1 MQMNKYQRPRSM
13 RTEARTIVG
22 RTRGGKLQPVMAVPF
37 RESESGMLEQS
48 VTVELDPIAG
58 RLITPVTAEITAV
71 YVPAL
76 AIHAMKYADQPF
88 PGVAENFRQMLL
100 SGNPVFTLEPE
111 TNVTKAMAVEP
122 RAIGTQKRVNEA
134 VRIAHNSAVNY
145 LRQRKHVSAAQIH
158 WSNANVTPALLGS
171 TVLKRLNA
179 VLDPEDRVNGAVS
192 FNVPQMRLPVDGLGI
207 VDPDGAGFEPV
218 AHNVRRTGPV
228 SDGSQYDYKVVGD
241 GSNTDRLFIKE
252 DPNNAGFPLIEAL
265 FDGSTQQM
273 SLTDLYNA
281 EKIDA
286 LTREF
291 RQIVDANPQYGE
303 EIITRLAHGLSV
315 ELGATPFVLYEK
327 QEVFGMNLQR
337 AMDGPSLDKVQ
348 TNSVVDID
356 FTVPVPATEF
366 GGIVI
371 TFVSVKP
378 DETIPHQPH
387 PILSVEWG
395 ARNHVEDE
403 LVIDPVPVTIRD
415 LHADAA
421 EVDQETIVC
430 YVGNN
435 YLEKNY
441 VNYGFRRDFDRTT
454 VEAKSAIWQIEVPF
468 SVTPESVLYPYD
480 LDHYPFADNS
490 PTAEPVEYT
499 IRSRAQIMTPRVFG
513 PTPVEELAE
522 IENENIF
529 GDAE

>member
-100 SGNPVFTLEPE
+100 SGQPVFTLEPE
-111 TNVTKAMAVEP
+111 TNVSKALAVEP
-122 RAIGTQKRVNEA
+122 RAIGSQKRVNEA
-134 VRIAHNSAVNY
+134 VRIAHNAAVNY

-179 VLDPEDRVNGAVS
+179 VLDPEDRVNGAVALAI
-192 FNVPQMRLPVDGLGI
+192 PQMNLPVFGLGTRTE
-207 VDPDGAGFEPV
+207 GAGFEGYQG
-218 AHNVRRTGPV
+218 VRQT
-228 SDGSQYDYKVVGD
+228 DGSSSGAGTNWKMVGD
-241 GSNTDRLFIKE
+241 GANLDAVFVRENPEK
-252 DPNNAGFPLIEAL
+252 PGYPLIEAL

-291 RQIVDANPQYGE
+291 RQIVDDNPQYGE

-327 QEVFGMNLQR
+327 QQVFGMNLQR
-337 AMDGPSLDKVQ
+337 AMDGPSLDVVQ

-366 GGIVI
+366 GGIVV

-421 EVDQETIVC
+421 EADQETVVC

-435 YLEKNY
+435 HLEKNY

-468 SVTPESVLYPYD
+468 SVTPESVLYPYV

-490 PTAEPVEYT
+490 ETAEPVEYT

>member
-1 MQMNKYQRPRSM
+1 MQMNEYQRPRSM

-100 SGNPVFTLEPE
+100 SGQPVFGLE
-111 TNVTKAMAVEP
+111 TSNDISDALCVEP
-122 RAIGTQKRVNEA
+122 RAIGPKKKVNEA
-134 VRIAHNSAVNY
+134 VRIAHNCAVNY
-145 LRQRKHVSAAQIH
+145 LRQRKHVSAAQIDMNNF
-158 WSNANVTPALLGS
+158 SVTPALLGS

-192 FNVPQMRLPVDGLGI
+192 FNVPSMALPVIGLG
-207 VDPDGAGFEPV
+207 VDQNGAGFESGHSQV
-218 AHNVRRTGPV
+218 IETDRVHNDPTY
-228 SDGSQYDYKVVGD
+228 SYKTVGD
-241 GSNTDRLFIKE
+241 GANVDRLFIRQN
-252 DPNNAGFPLIEAL
+252 PANPQYPYIRAL

-281 EKIDA
+281 ERIDA

-291 RQIVDANPQYGE
+291 RQIVDENPQYGE

-327 QEVFGMNLQR
+327 QQVFGMNLQR
-337 AMDGPSLDKVQ
+337 AMDGPSLDVVQ

-366 GGIVI
+366 GGIVV

-421 EVDQETIVC
+421 QADQETVVC

-435 YLEKNY
+435 HLEKNY

-468 SVTPESVLYPYD
+468 SVTPESVLYPYV

-490 PTAEPVEYT
+490 ETAEPVEYT

>member
-1 MQMNKYQRPRSM
+1 MEMNKYQRPRSM

-100 SGNPVFTLEPE
+100 SGQPVFTLEPE
-111 TNVTKAMAVEP
+111 NKVTKAMAVEP
-122 RAIGTQKRVNEA
+122 RAIGSQKRVNEA
-134 VRIAHNSAVNY
+134 VRIAHNAAVNY
-145 LRQRKHVSAAQIH
+145 LRQRKHVNAAQIPL
-158 WSNANVTPALLGS
+158 SNKKVTPALLGS
-171 TVLKRLNA
+171 TVLNRLNA
-179 VLDPEDRVNGAVS
+179 VLDPEDRVNGSVDLS
-192 FNVPQMRLPVDGLGI
+192 IPTMRLPVKGLGVTDQGSGFI
-207 VDPDGAGFEPV
+207 EDGTNVKLTGAHTGSPAG
-218 AHNVRRTGPV
+218 
-228 SDGSQYDYKVVGD
+228 SWKSVGD
-241 GSNTDRLFIKE
+241 YSNTDQIMIKE
-252 DPNNAGFPLIEAL
+252 DPENPGYPNIEAL
-265 FDGSTQQM
+265 FKGAGQKM
-273 SLTDLYNA
+273 SLVDLYNA

-303 EIITRLAHGLSV
+303 EIVTRLAHGLAV

-327 QEVFGMNLQR
+327 QQVFGMSLQR

-366 GGIVI
+366 GGIVV

-387 PILSVEWG
+387 PILSTEWG

-421 EVDQETIVC
+421 EGVQQTIVC

-435 YLEKNY
+435 HLEKNY

-468 SVTPESVLYPYD
+468 SVTPESVLYPAV

-490 PTAEPVEYT
+490 ETAEPVEYT

-522 IENENIF
+522 IEIENIF

>member
-1 MQMNKYQRPRSM
+1 MEMNKYQRPRSM

-100 SGNPVFTLEPE
+100 SGQPVFGLE
-111 TNVTKAMAVEP
+111 TYNAISDALCVEP
-122 RAIGTQKRVNEA
+122 RAIGPKKKVNEA
-134 VRIAHNSAVNY
+134 VRIAHNCAVNY
-145 LRQRKHVSAAQIH
+145 LRQRKHVNAAQIDINNF
-158 WSNANVTPALLGS
+158 SVTPALLGS
-171 TVLKRLNA
+171 TVLNRLNA
-179 VLDPEDRVNGAVS
+179 VLDPEDRVNGSVS
-192 FNVPQMRLPVDGLGI
+192 FDIPKMWLPVFGI
-207 VDPDGAGFEPV
+207 GTTDQGSGFETVSQPV
-218 AHNVRRTGPV
+218 KASN
-228 SDGSQYDYKVVGD
+228 SADGGTQHKWKKIGD
-241 GSNTDRLFIKE
+241 GSNIDQILIRENSSK
-252 DPNNAGFPLIEAL
+252 PGYPLISAL

-291 RQIVDANPQYGE
+291 RQIVDDNPQYGE

-327 QEVFGMNLQR
+327 QQVFGVNLQR

-366 GGIVI
+366 GGIVV

-387 PILSVEWG
+387 PILSTEWG

-421 EVDQETIVC
+421 EVDQETVVC

-435 YLEKNY
+435 HLEKNY

-468 SVTPESVLYPYD
+468 SVTPESVLYPYV

-490 PTAEPVEYT
+490 ETAEPVEYT